1 MRAAAQPI
9 VSRLFS
15 RGGGQSVPQEEEKP
29 MASVSSAP
37 RLGSCQPLVILLFV
51 SLCAVTLWRQRC
63 GLTVLLVSVSRIFR
77 EFLPRGAIPYAAVK
91 FPKFRMQELG
101 DCTVLCREL
110 G

>member
-1 MRAAAQPI
+1 
-9 VSRLFS
+9 
-15 RGGGQSVPQEEEKP
+15 

-51 SLCAVTLWRQRC
+51 SLGAVTLWRQRR
-63 GLTVLLVSVSRIFR
+63 GLTVPSVLLVSVSRIFR

-101 DCTVLCREL
+101 DCMVLCREL